1 MTRRLSDE
9 LVRARR
15 PVQKTRSLDVRP
27 ACLARQPNASL
38 PALRLPLLHSRGR
51 RSRLVL
57 VAAAS
62 VVLGL
67 TGATHPA
74 LARDLRSPD
83 ARDAATL
90 SAPAPVSQT
99 TPPRVAT
106 DLRSPDVRDVAGQA
120 RPRIASDLRSPDTSD
135 LTRPRHRVSP
145 APASASDG
153 FDWIYLTVGG
163 LAVGLLVAAGEMTRR
178 ARRRVKHAPA
188 VLD

>member
-1 MTRRLSDE
+1 MSISQTT
-9 LVRARR
+9 VATPAR
-15 PVQKTRSLDVRP
+15 
-27 ACLARQPNASL
+27 
-38 PALRLPLLHSRGR
+38 SR
-51 RSRLVL
+51 RLVL

-90 SAPAPVSQT
+90 SAPAPVSKST
-99 TPPRVAT
+99 PRVAT

-135 LTRPRHRVSP
+135 LTRPRHRMSP

-153 FDWIYLTVGG
+153 FDWIYLAVGG

-178 ARRRVKHAPA
+178 VRRRVEHAPA

>member
-1 MTRRLSDE
+1 MSISQTT
-9 LVRARR
+9 VATPAR
-15 PVQKTRSLDVRP
+15 
-27 ACLARQPNASL
+27 
-38 PALRLPLLHSRGR
+38 SR
-51 RSRLVL
+51 RLVL

-67 TGATHPA
+67 AGATHPA

-90 SAPAPVSQT
+90 GAPAPVSQT

-120 RPRIASDLRSPDTSD
+120 RPRIASDLRSPDTRD

-153 FDWIYLTVGG
+153 FDWIYLAVGG

-178 ARRRVKHAPA
+178 VRRRVKHAPA
-188 VLD
+188 VVG